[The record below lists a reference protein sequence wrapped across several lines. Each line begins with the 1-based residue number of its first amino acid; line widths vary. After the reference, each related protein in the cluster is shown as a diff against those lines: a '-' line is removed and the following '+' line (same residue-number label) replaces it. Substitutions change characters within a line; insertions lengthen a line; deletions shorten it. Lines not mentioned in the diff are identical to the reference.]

1 MWGVPNRWN
10 TPNNTNDSWINLKE
24 RLVIIMM
31 TIEKKD
37 LLEIKC
43 GVDLTGEGVYI
54 DVPLEDCNKDVE
66 DIFIDISN
74 FIYDAV
80 NDEEFMKR
88 IVKNEHGINIRLWA
102 DLVGEVV
109 E

>member
-1 MWGVPNRWN
+1 
-10 TPNNTNDSWINLKE
+10 
-24 RLVIIMM
+24 MM
-31 TIEKKD
+31 TIEKKT

-54 DVPLEDCNKDVE
+54 DVPLEDRNKDYD

-74 FIYDAV
+74 FIYDAI
-80 NDEEFMKR
+80 NDEEFMNR
-88 IVKNEHGINIRLWA
+88 VVNNEHGINIRLWA
-102 DLVGEVV
+102 DLIGEVV